1 MELILQKPCQFVS
14 QNAIPLK
21 VFYKKS
27 CETHPIMIMIAIVI
41 AIAKIIS

>member
-14 QNAIPLK
+14 QNSIPLK

-27 CETHPIMIMIAIVI
+27 CETHPIMIVIV
-41 AIAKIIS
+41 IAKIIS